1 MCFFLTTAGVD
12 YISVALQLS
21 FLPGEVRKDV
31 DLNITDDLLPE
42 GNETFR
48 LVLSV
53 VSNDTVIL
61 KTTASNVTIT
71 DDDRKQ
77 IYYVN
82 GGVAP
87 TTYRTNEVNTFMHD
101 VSMM

>member
-1 MCFFLTTAGVD
+1 MD
-12 YISVALQLS
+12 YISVALQLL

-42 GNETFR
+42 GDETFR

-53 VSNDTVIL
+53 VSNETVIL

-71 DDDRKQ
+71 DDDREQ

-82 GGVAP
+82 GGVTP
-87 TTYRTNEVNTFMHD
+87 TTFRTNEVNVFMYD

>member
-1 MCFFLTTAGVD
+1 M
-12 YISVALQLS
+12 
-21 FLPGEVRKDV
+21 RKDV
-31 DLNITDDLLPE
+31 DLNIMDDLLPE